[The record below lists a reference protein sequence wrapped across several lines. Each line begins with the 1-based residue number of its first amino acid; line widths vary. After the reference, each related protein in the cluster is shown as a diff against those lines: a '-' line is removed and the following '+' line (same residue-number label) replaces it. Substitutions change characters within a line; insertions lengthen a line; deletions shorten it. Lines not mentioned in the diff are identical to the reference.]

1 MLRDGFASALSRSTA
16 ISTRSGVAG
25 ASRRGQ
31 ILWSATLATASDSAC
46 STDIASMK
54 GGSPT
59 ALERWM
65 VGSCASGQ
73 SASVTLKI
81 FGRSDASGIL

>member
-1 MLRDGFASALSRSTA
+1 M
-16 ISTRSGVAG
+16 
-25 ASRRGQ
+25 RRGQ
-31 ILWSATLATASDSAC
+31 TLWSATLATASDSAW
-46 STDIASMK
+46 STDMPSGK

-59 ALERWM
+59 ALERCT
-65 VGSCASGQ
+65 VGSLASGQ